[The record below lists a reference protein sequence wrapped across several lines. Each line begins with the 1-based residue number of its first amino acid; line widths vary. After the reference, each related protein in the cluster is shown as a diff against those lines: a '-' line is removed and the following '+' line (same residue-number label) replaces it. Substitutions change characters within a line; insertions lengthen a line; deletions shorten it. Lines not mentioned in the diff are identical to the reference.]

1 VARHRLKRA
10 DLLVDEIKRWI
21 VSGDLRPGDR
31 FPNEAELQRSFSM
44 SKGTVREALKALE
57 LQGLV
62 TIKTGPKGG
71 PTLSA
76 VPFAR
81 SFQLLQNYFF
91 FQPVDLDDIYA
102 MRRLLEPELAAI
114 AAVTL
119 SDEDLSA
126 LEANIHNCCGLS
138 AEARG
143 AEDLEFHD
151 ILARACPNTLMGLQ
165 CQVLNEMLRRL
176 VAVSGTIPE
185 MQILSESNLGAHR
198 GLLDALRQRDA
209 EAARKIMSAHIAE
222 AESHVRQIGA
232 DYRRGLVLE
241 HDFNIRLRMASLGDA
256 AKD

>member
-1 VARHRLKRA
+1 
-10 DLLVDEIKRWI
+10 
-21 VSGDLRPGDR
+21 
-31 FPNEAELQRSFSM
+31 M

-119 SDEDLSA
+119 SEEDLSA
-126 LEANIHNCCGLS
+126 LEANIHTCGGPDLS

-151 ILARACPNTLMGLQ
+151 ILARVCPNTLLGLQ

-241 HDFNIRLRMASLGDA
+241 QDFKTRLRLASIGDA
-256 AKD
+256 AEVRDHDQSPTS